1 MGVKLTGLLP
11 KKELSFDDLKGK
23 RIVID
28 FSNSIYQF
36 ISSIRQPDGTP
47 LMDSQGRI
55 TSHLMGIWTRFMNL
69 IRRDIKLIIV
79 LDGKAP
85 LLKVKEQEE
94 RAYKKEIA
102 KEKFEQAKDEGDIE
116 AMGKY
121 ARQNL
126 RVSKEMIN
134 ESKELMEAMGLP
146 VIQAPSEADAQMAFI
161 VEKGD
166 AWAAATTDVDPLLH
180 GCPRLVTNLTLSQ
193 RRRLPSGKIVN
204 ITPELIELKDVL
216 SNLGLNQDQ
225 LIALS
230 ILVGTDYNEGIERV
244 GPKTALKL
252 VKQHHDFD
260 KLFKEVKADF
270 NWKKIYAIF
279 KSMPIMKNYQLKWNE
294 LDVEKVKKILI
305 DKHDFSEERVN
316 SNLRKTE
323 KKIDKAQKGLGE
335 FF

>member
-11 KKELSFDDLKGK
+11 KKELSFDDLKNK
-23 RIVID
+23 RIVVD

-47 LMDSQGRI
+47 LMDSQGRV

-69 IRRDIKLIIV
+69 IRKDVKLIIV

-85 LLKVKEQEE
+85 ILKIKEQEE
-94 RAYKKEIA
+94 RAFRKEIA
-102 KEKFEQAKDEGDIE
+102 KEKFQQAKDEEDIE
-116 AMGKY
+116 GMAKY
-121 ARQNL
+121 AKQNL

-134 ESKELMEAMGLP
+134 ESRELMEAMGLP
-146 VIQAPSEADAQMAFI
+146 VIQAPSEADAQMSFI
-161 VEKGD
+161 VERGD

-193 RRRLPSGKIVN
+193 KRRLPSGKVVN
-204 ITPELIELKDVL
+204 ITPELIELKEVL

-252 VKQHHDFD
+252 VKQHHDFET
-260 KLFKEVKADF
+260 LFKEVKADF
-270 NWKKIYAIF
+270 NWKQIYAVF

-294 LDVEKVKKILI
+294 LDVDKVKKILV
-305 DKHDFSEERVN
+305 DRHDFSEERVD

-323 KKIDKAQKGLGE
+323 KKIDKAQKGLGD